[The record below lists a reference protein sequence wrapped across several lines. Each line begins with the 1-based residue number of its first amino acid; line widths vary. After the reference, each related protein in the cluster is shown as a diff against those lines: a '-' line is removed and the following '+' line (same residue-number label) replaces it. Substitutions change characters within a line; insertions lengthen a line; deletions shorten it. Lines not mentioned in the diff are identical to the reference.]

1 MPEQPNPPPPEPA
14 AAASAPLG
22 RKRRGP
28 KPKPAGEKRGAS
40 VTGRLTP
47 AELAQLDA
55 GRGALPRGEWLRT
68 LALAR
73 RLPRGIPE
81 INLEAYGALARAA
94 SNLNQLARRAN
105 AVDRLE
111 IAGLAATLATFRA
124 ALLGVSSELEEQAKA
139 DAQTQGHEGED
150 GDDGDQETGLSP

>member
-1 MPEQPNPPPPEPA
+1 MPEQPNSPPREPA
-14 AAASAPLG
+14 PAPLG

-28 KPKPAGEKRGAS
+28 KPKPHGEKRGAS

-73 RLPRGIPE
+73 RLPRAIPE

-94 SNLNQLARRAN
+94 SNLNQLSRRAN
-105 AVDRLE
+105 AADRLE
-111 IAGLAATLATFRA
+111 IAELAATLATFRA
-124 ALLGVSSELEEQAKA
+124 ALLGVGSELEEQAKA
-139 DAQTQGHEGED
+139 DAQAQGNEGKD
-150 GDDGDQETGLSP
+150 GDDGDQQTGLLP

>member
-1 MPEQPNPPPPEPA
+1 MPEQPTPPPREP
-14 AAASAPLG
+14 AASAPLG

-94 SNLNQLARRAN
+94 SNLNQLSRRAN
-105 AVDRLE
+105 AANRLE
-111 IAGLAATLATFRA
+111 IAALAATLATFRA
-124 ALLGVSSELEEQAKA
+124 ALLGVGSELEEQAKA
-139 DAQTQGHEGED
+139 DAQAQGNE
-150 GDDGDQETGLSP
+150 GDDGDNGAQETGPSV

>member
-1 MPEQPNPPPPEPA
+1 MPEQPIPPPPEPA
-14 AAASAPLG
+14 APLG

-94 SNLNQLARRAN
+94 SNLNQLSRRAN
-105 AVDRLE
+105 ATDRLE
-111 IAGLAATLATFRA
+111 IAELAATLAAFRA
-124 ALLGVSSELEEQAKA
+124 ALLGVGNELEEQAKA
-139 DAQTQGHEGED
+139 DAQAQGNEGKD
-150 GDDGDQETGLSP
+150 GDDGDQQTGLLP

>member
-1 MPEQPNPPPPEPA
+1 MPKQPNSPPPEPA
-14 AAASAPLG
+14 AFAPLG

-28 KPKPAGEKRGAS
+28 KPKPAGEKRGTS

-73 RLPRGIPE
+73 QLPRAIPE
-81 INLEAYGALARAA
+81 INLEAYGALARSAA
-94 SNLNQLARRAN
+94 NLNQLARRAN
-105 AVDRLE
+105 AVDRLA
-111 IAGLAATLATFRA
+111 IAGLAAMLATFRA
-124 ALLGVSSELEEQAKA
+124 ALLGVGSELEEKAKA
-139 DAQTQGHEGED
+139 DAQAQGSED
-150 GDDGDQETGLSP
+150 GDDGDQETGLLP

>member
-1 MPEQPNPPPPEPA
+1 MPKQPNSPPPEPA
-14 AAASAPLG
+14 AFAPLG

-73 RLPRGIPE
+73 RLPRAIPE
-81 INLEAYGALARAA
+81 INLEAYGALARSAA
-94 SNLNQLARRAN
+94 NLNQLTRRAN
-105 AVDRLE
+105 AADRLE
-111 IAGLAATLATFRA
+111 IAELAATLATFRA
-124 ALLGVSSELEEQAKA
+124 ALLGVGSELEEQAKA
-139 DAQTQGHEGED
+139 DAQTQGNEGKD
-150 GDDGDQETGLSP
+150 GDDGDQQTGLLP